1 MKRKKYFVFS
11 SALLATS
18 WTNWA
23 VQKQYPATNES
34 CVFYGLRGFRCH
46 IFIYAFKRGLITISH
61 TAWHYSNYF
70 QLQVIYSTCVVAYP
84 KNIISFDKVQYN

>member
-46 IFIYAFKRGLITISH
+46 IFIYAFKRGL
-61 TAWHYSNYF
+61 
-70 QLQVIYSTCVVAYP
+70 
-84 KNIISFDKVQYN
+84 